1 MTDIG
6 DAFFPELMT
15 SNAESILVVDDDPDI
30 RELVSFKLSQA
41 GYQVMAVESGMAALN
56 LIEQRGFPHLAIVDI
71 FMPGMS
77 GLEFCEEVQ
86 KYSDLPVVM
95 LTANADLATII
106 ESIEYYAEDY
116 ITKPFKL
123 NELLVR
129 VRRVLRRVGDTGY
142 ALSPIQRVD
151 DHLSINISA
160 QRVIVDGEEKH
171 LTPTES
177 KLLYILLR
185 NRGHIVTTDFLLKRL
200 WPQDEVFEDAL
211 RVHIHRLRQKIES
224 PGPAIRYIITERG
237 QGYRFV
243 KIKTRS
249 GVRSG

>member
-1 MTDIG
+1 MLMTDL
-6 DAFFPELMT
+6 DSAFFPELMT
-15 SNAESILVVDDDPDI
+15 ANAESIMVVDDDPVI
-30 RELVSFKLSQA
+30 RELVSFKLREA
-41 GYQVMAVESGMAALN
+41 GYNVLTADSGPAALA
-56 LIEQRGFPHLAIVDI
+56 LIERRGLPHLAIVDI

-86 KYSDLPVVM
+86 KYADLPVIM

-129 VRRVLRRVGDTGY
+129 VRRVLRRVGDTRY
-142 ALSPIQRVD
+142 ALSPIQQIDERLAV
-151 DHLSINISA
+151 NISA
-160 QRVIVDGEEKH
+160 RTVIVDGQEKR

-185 NRGHIVTTDFLLKRL
+185 NAGRVVTTEFLLKRL

-211 RVHIHRLRQKIES
+211 RVHVHRLRHKIDA
-224 PGPAIRYIITERG
+224 PCKNRHYIITERG

-243 KIKTRS
+243 KTR
-249 GVRSG
+249 

>member
-1 MTDIG
+1 MTDL
-6 DAFFPELMT
+6 DNVFFPELMT
-15 SNAESILVVDDDPDI
+15 ANAKSILVVDDDPDI
-30 RELVSFKLSQA
+30 RELVSFKLRQA
-41 GYQVMAVESGMAALN
+41 GYEAITAESGMAALK
-56 LIEQRGFPHLAIVDI
+56 LIRQYGLPHLAIVDI

-86 KYSDLPVVM
+86 KYSDLPVIM

-142 ALSPIQRVD
+142 ALSPLQQVD
-151 DHLSINISA
+151 EHLAVNIGA
-160 QRVIVDGEEKH
+160 QKVIVDGEEKR

-177 KLLYILLR
+177 KLLYILMR
-185 NRGHIVTTDFLLKRL
+185 NAGRIVTTEFLLKRL

-211 RVHIHRLRQKIES
+211 RVHVHRLRQKIEAPDRDS
-224 PGPAIRYIITERG
+224 HYIITERG

-243 KIKTRS
+243 KIRVKS
-249 GVRSG
+249 K

>member
-1 MTDIG
+1 MTDLG

-15 SNAESILVVDDDPDI
+15 VNAESILVVDDDADI
-30 RELVSFKLSQA
+30 RELVSFKLRQA
-41 GYQVMAVESGMAALN
+41 GYEVMTADSGATALK
-56 LIEQRGFPHLAIVDI
+56 LIEQRGLPHLAIVDI

-86 KYSDLPVVM
+86 QYTDLPIIM
-95 LTANADLATII
+95 LTANADLTTII

-129 VRRVLRRVGDTGY
+129 VRRVLRRVGDTSY
-142 ALSPIQRVD
+142 ALSPVEKID
-151 DHLSINISA
+151 DHLSVNIGA
-160 QRVIVDGEEKH
+160 KIVFVDGQAKQ

-185 NRGHIVTTDFLLKRL
+185 NAGHVVTTEFLLKRL
-200 WPQDEVFEDAL
+200 WPRTEVFEDAL
-211 RVHIHRLRQKIES
+211 RVHIHRLRHKINAS
-224 PGPAIRYIITERG
+224 GRDDSYIITERG

-243 KIKTRS
+243 KIKPRS
-249 GVRSG
+249 G